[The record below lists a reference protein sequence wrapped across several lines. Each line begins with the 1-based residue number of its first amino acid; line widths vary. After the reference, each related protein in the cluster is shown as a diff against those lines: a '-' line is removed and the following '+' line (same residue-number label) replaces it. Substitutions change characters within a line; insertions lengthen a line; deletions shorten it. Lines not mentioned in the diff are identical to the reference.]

1 MVVSKIRVSDYIS
14 QALSSIGVKY
24 VYGIMG
30 GGASGLNDGFIK
42 NKSIQSVKFDELV
55 VIKLRSVYYVVKVIK

>member
-42 NKSIQSVKFDELV
+42 NKSIQYKYIFIEIFLGFLFQK
-55 VIKLRSVYYVVKVIK
+55 I